1 MPVLTSPKK
10 LYKRMI
16 PILVKSHLYIL
27 NIGYMNDQNYG
38 NWRSKGKTWKIFV
51 TEDYAS
57 LQYEHCVTRIK
68 WIWKNGEDS

>member
-1 MPVLTSPKK
+1 MPILISPKK

-16 PILVKSHLYIL
+16 PILVNSHLYML
-27 NIGYMNDQNYG
+27 NTDYMNDQNYG
-38 NWRSKGKTWKIFV
+38 NWYGKAKTWKMIV

-57 LQYEHCVTRIK
+57 LQYEHRVTNIK